1 MQPRKQESS
10 ARFGYLDKSANW
22 QLAHERRNLPREM
35 LDPTTGF
42 AAEWHRRLLDR
53 RKQKEKERAQ
63 QKNKPGNR
71 EILNEDRRSNS
82 DLGAGMDKIGDFAF
96 GVLVYSC
103 CWIIFRKRKTVD
115 FFVR

>member
-1 MQPRKQESS
+1 
-10 ARFGYLDKSANW
+10 
-22 QLAHERRNLPREM
+22 M

-103 CWIIFRKRKTVD
+103 CWIIFRTSLKKYGG
-115 FFVR
+115 FFRAVSYWVSLGMESREGSAEDRVL